1 MNKTIGISCAIGAA
15 FIYGFAPLLAKLTYI
30 DGSNTITLTFFRS
43 LFSFPLMLAILRVKK
58 ISVRVSK
65 KDFFTLIILAFLGA
79 FATGLMLY
87 GAYNYISVGLT
98 TCIHYVYPVL
108 VAVACV
114 LFFKEKIST
123 MKIIAMGL
131 SLIGLLSFLEGELKL
146 NFIGVALALGSGIAY
161 AAYLV
166 VMDKTEIKH
175 LHPFLISFYCA
186 TVAAVC
192 LFVFGT
198 ATNQIVYHIAPRGW
212 VLMFIMA
219 IGVSVVAN
227 SITPIAV
234 KNVGPTVTAILGMFE
249 PIVSVILGIL
259 FLNEPF
265 TFRGA
270 LGCVLV
276 ILSVVLLTL
285 ERDKTNEKQE

>member
-1 MNKTIGISCAIGAA
+1 MNKTVGIGCAVGAA
-15 FIYGFAPLLAKLTYI
+15 FIFGFAPLLAKMTYM

-43 LFSFPLMLAILRVKK
+43 LFSFPIMLLILRAKK
-58 ISVRVSK
+58 VSIRVSK
-65 KDFFTLIILAFLGA
+65 KNFVTLVVLAFLGA

-108 VAVACV
+108 VAIACV
-114 LFFKEKIST
+114 LFFKEKISKT
-123 MKIIAMGL
+123 KVIAMLL
-131 SLIGLLSFLEGELKL
+131 SLVGLMLFLEGDLQL
-146 NFIGVALALGSGIAY
+146 NFIGVSLAFGSGIAY
-161 AAYLV
+161 AIYLMV
-166 VMDKTEIKH
+166 IDKTEIKQ
-175 LHPFLISFYCA
+175 LNPFLISFYCA

-198 ATNQIVYHIAPRGW
+198 ATDQIVYDMAPRGW
-212 VLMFIMA
+212 VLTFIMA
-219 IGVSVVAN
+219 IGVSVIAN

-259 FLNEPF
+259 FLSEPF
-265 TFRGA
+265 TLHGA
-270 LGCVLV
+270 LGCILV
-276 ILSVVLLTL
+276 IGSVVILTL
-285 ERDKTNEKQE
+285 EQDKTKEIQE